1 MSWSNSLDA
10 GLLKAL
16 AHPLRARILELIAER
31 EEASPVELA
40 RELDQPLATV
50 SHHTRV
56 LRDLRCIEL
65 VRTVPRRGAVEHF
78 YRAVALPFLSDEQW
92 AQLPVVLRRGLTGQL
107 FRRVFMEASE
117 AGAEG
122 GFDPPGAAI
131 TRVLLALDER
141 GWRELSEALSRV
153 LEEAQAIQ
161 DRSEARAGASAGPE
175 GASAGP
181 EGALAPPAGEVRSS
195 ELAILHFALAE
206 PARPTTRPA
215 RRRRPSRAR

>member
-1 MSWSNSLDA
+1 MSWSQSLDA

-16 AHPLRARILELIAER
+16 AHPLRARILELIVER

-78 YRAVALPFLSDEQW
+78 YRAVALPFLSENHW
-92 AQLPVVLRRGLTGQL
+92 AQLPVVLRRGLTAQL
-107 FRRVFMEASE
+107 FRRVFTEASE

-131 TRVLLALDER
+131 TRVLLALDDR

-153 LEEAQAIQ
+153 LDEAQAIQ
-161 DRSEARAGASAGPE
+161 ERSDARAGAPS
-175 GASAGP
+175 GAAD
-181 EGALAPPAGEVRSS
+181 EVRSS
-195 ELAILHFALAE
+195 ELAILHFALSE
-206 PARPTTRPA
+206 PVTPTTRAP
-215 RRRRPSRAR
+215 RRRADRST